1 MDTQKKERILYGAI
15 ALLLLMVGVQFCTR
29 NSGSDKSIYFS
40 NKNKEEL
47 IERLDALESAMQKQ
61 TESIQAVTNEVYRID
76 GNIEKVNQQNVSII
90 RKIDAL
96 QSDESVTSKRRK

>member
-1 MDTQKKERILYGAI
+1 MDTQKKERIFYGAI

-47 IERLDALESAMQKQ
+47 IERIGTLESAMQKQ
-61 TESIQAVTNEVYRID
+61 TEAIQAVTNEVYRID
-76 GNIEKVNQQNVSII
+76 GNIDKINQQNVIII